1 MGVSRLGFGFSVTKK
16 PISINFDFRVNCR
29 EEFNYLRYSSSFPN
43 TSVGVSYLNSTPISV
58 EENILIRDLTQ
69 ETEEN
74 SPRKFFE
81 RIETEQ
87 AIEVETGSFLL
98 TDIFKTTSTG
108 EQVALYF
115 RHDLSEFQGITE
127 VEILDGNL
135 NPINRDLYSY
145 YDETATLG
153 TEARY
158 IYTNLQNEYDRT
170 ANEYTIYYY
179 RFRDTATGR
188 LILGLL
194 DSKPFYNTVNFTP
207 PPTERAYR
215 IDPGFNKSDVQI
227 WFNSRLYSPT
237 ANPTQQ
243 RFSIKS
249 AGSDRVE
256 VLKPVSQPPTS
267 RWYPRVSFNEFYRN
281 AGGLR
286 LYYYL
291 PEYYAQFFSPVP
303 PYKSVIEQEATIL
316 EDRLIHVAPTPI
328 ANLGITGF
336 YVYVVLKDEIGRSVK
351 AFTNDPSAT
360 FYITKDRVL
369 TDTYYDKDVIKSI
382 DSTGGFILLEKPVDT
397 SLKAYVTY
405 RYEEKYLTYRDL
417 NVNSTINPDILD
429 TKIVMYII
437 PEKSSANKLDKAVFH
452 LQVNEAG
459 NIIDA
464 SESVEFI
471 SHIGVNSAASFNQ
484 IKDST
489 LLTFDAYTGYELE
502 ILTGANAGRKV
513 PITSYNPATTTL
525 ALSTSM
531 TDPIQE
537 KVQYRINKKLDSYSF
552 FDETENATYNYI
564 GWKELYTASPNYYV
578 ILSELFAVQTL
589 SPRNIEKLD
598 IRIRGGG
605 LRQNEVEE
613 ALEIQDEVQW
623 YWDVGYWDGQPY
635 PGMGAIIV
643 EIPRGVLEESG
654 GKFTRPQVED
664 IVRTH
669 MAEGCHPIIR
679 YYDRSTL
686 ITSVV
691 PGNSQVYLT
700 WQDVE
705 AGFYNVYF
713 GTGPNSME
721 LYRSVSGAI
730 LEIDVEGLE
739 NSKTYYFKVESV
751 VSGVPQLSSKTIM
764 AIPFNPATVAP
775 GAIYGET
782 KYIEGTY
789 NNG

>member
-1 MGVSRLGFGFSVTKK
+1 MGVSKLGFGFSIKER
-16 PISINFDFRVNCR
+16 PINLNFDFRVNCR
-29 EEFNYLRYSSSFPN
+29 EEFNYLRYSSSFPE
-43 TSVGVSYLNSTPISV
+43 TSVGVSYLNSSPISV
-58 EENILIRDLTQ
+58 EENILVRDLTE
-69 ETEEN
+69 ETPEN

-87 AIEVETGSFLL
+87 SIEVETGSFLL
-98 TDIFKTTSTG
+98 TDIFKLTSTG
-108 EQVALYF
+108 EELALYY
-115 RHDLSEFQGITE
+115 RHDLSEFTNISE

-135 NPINRDLYSY
+135 NPINKDLYSY
-145 YDETATLG
+145 YDETSTLG
-153 TEARY
+153 SEARY
-158 IYTNLQNEYDRT
+158 IYTNLQNEYSRVS
-170 ANEYTIYYY
+170 NEYTIYYY
-179 RFRDTATGR
+179 RFRDLTTGR

-215 IDPGFNKSDVQI
+215 IDPGFNTSDVQI

-237 ANPTQQ
+237 GNPAQQ
-243 RFSIKS
+243 KFSIKS

-267 RWYPRVSFNEFYRN
+267 RWYPRISFNEFYRN
-281 AGGLR
+281 EGGQR
-286 LYYYL
+286 LYYYI

-303 PYKSVIEQEATIL
+303 PYKSVIEQQATIL
-316 EDRLIHVAPTPI
+316 EDRLLQVSPTPI

-336 YVYVVLKDEIGRSVK
+336 YIYVVLKDEIGRSVK
-351 AFTNDPSAT
+351 AFTNDPTAT

-369 TDTYYDKDVIKSI
+369 TDTYYEKDIIKSV
-382 DSTGGFILLEKPVDT
+382 DSSGGFILLEKPIDT
-397 SLKAYVTY
+397 SLTAYVSY
-405 RYEEKYLTYRDL
+405 RYEEKFLTYRDI
-417 NVNSTINPDILD
+417 NVNSTINPDVLD
-429 TKIVMYII
+429 TKIVMYIV
-437 PEKSSANKLDKAVFH
+437 PEKSAANKLTQSIFH
-452 LQVNEAG
+452 IQVNEAG

-464 SESVEFI
+464 SQSAEYI
-471 SHIGVNSAASFNQ
+471 AHIGKNAAASFDT
-484 IKDST
+484 IKDET

-502 ILTGANAGRKV
+502 ILTGMNAGRKV
-513 PITSYNPATTTL
+513 PVASYNPVTKVVTL
-525 ALSTSM
+525 SVAM
-531 TDPIQE
+531 QDPIAE
-537 KVQYRINKKLDSYSF
+537 GVQYRINKKYESYSY
-552 FDETENATYNYI
+552 FDEAENSTYNYM
-564 GWKELYTASPNYYV
+564 GWKDNYTSSPNYYV
-578 ILSELFAVQTL
+578 ILAEMFAVQTL
-589 SPRNIEKLD
+589 SPRDIEMLD

-605 LRQNEVEE
+605 LRKDEVQN

-654 GKFTRPQVED
+654 GAFTRPQVED

-686 ITSVV
+686 ITVV
-691 PGNSQVYLT
+691 DPGNSKVYLE

-713 GTGPNSME
+713 GTGPNSMQ

-730 LEIDVEGLE
+730 LEIEVEGLE
-739 NSKTYYFKVESV
+739 NGKTYYFKVEAV
-751 VSGVPQLSSKTIM
+751 VSGVAQLPSKTII